1 DGGTPIL
8 GYFVERRN
16 TSSSRWYRVTPNLLT
31 GTSYHSTDLVDGNK
45 YEFRVVSENKVGQSQ
60 PSMPSTQVLAK
71 DPWDKPSRPSELEIT
86 EISRRSCRLSWRPPT
101 DDGGDS
107 IVGYVIEYKIAG
119 TFKWIRANDLEKV
132 IDSSYKVS
140 GLQEDF
146 EYEFR
151 VAAENR
157 GGIG

>member
-1 DGGTPIL
+1 
-8 GYFVERRN
+8 
-16 TSSSRWYRVTPNLLT
+16 
-31 GTSYHSTDLVDGNK
+31 
-45 YEFRVVSENKVGQSQ
+45 
-60 PSMPSTQVLAK
+60 MPSTQVLAK

-157 GGIG
+157 GGIGAFTSTTMPVRAKESVGKSSHTIIISSK